1 MQMEQQKEYW
11 RDRFSQM
18 EKAQN
23 ASSEKKVKEI
33 QEQFDRSLS
42 ELDKKITI
50 WYQRLADNNGVSMKD
65 ARSLL
70 DTDEL
75 REFRWSVEEYIKYG
89 RENAK
94 NQKWEKELE
103 NASAKVHIRQL
114 EALKYEVMGEAERL
128 YGKYADMAGNHI
140 KDIYTDGYY
149 RTAYEIQK
157 KRGIGSNIR
166 SLDKSVLEKLVSKP
180 WAIDGRNFSERIWQ
194 DKTKL
199 INTVYQS
206 LTKMCITGSSAETAV
221 AEVAKAMKVSK
232 SQARRLVMTEAA
244 AFSNQA
250 RQESM
255 SNLGVK
261 EYEVLETL
269 DSHTCG
275 LCGAMDKKHYRMEDF
290 EIGVTAPPFHPQC
303 RGGTCPY
310 FNDEY
315 TIGEERA
322 ARGEDGKTYYVPAD
336 MTYKEWKE
344 AFVDSD
350 KSAVKKLI
358 FDDTLNIMD
367 ITDEWTKSKGKKGV
381 VVEKQDYIVNG
392 VLYKVDGKHV
402 VLCPTVKEME
412 IADILKN
419 KYGKN
424 VELVPQVMFPQGIQ
438 TPDYLVDG
446 ERFDLKSPIGRG
458 KNLLYGLIAKKR
470 KQSHNFIIDVTDCPL
485 KLEDLEK
492 QAKDLYRSP
501 RLGFLEKIVFIK
513 DGKVEKVIFRK

>member
-23 ASSEKKVKEI
+23 ASTEKKVKEI

-50 WYQRLADNNGVSMKD
+50 WYQRLADNNGISMKD
-65 ARSLL
+65 AQKLL
-70 DTDEL
+70 DADEL

-128 YGKYADMAGNHI
+128 YGKYAGMADNHI

-166 SLDKSVLEKLVSKP
+166 SLDKSVLEKIISKP

-206 LTKMCITGSSAETAV
+206 LSKMCITGSSAETAV

-275 LCGAMDKKHYRMEDF
+275 LCGTMDKKHYRMEDF

-315 TIGEERA
+315 TVGEERA

-344 AFVDSD
+344 AFVDDNKSKLRKEEVNGIINRKSLLEGGENSVNLIGELNTELFSCVSD
-350 KSAVKKLI
+350 
-358 FDDTLNIMD
+358 NIVSNEVI
-367 ITDEWTKSKGKKGV
+367 ITDERIQHIKERHPDDYERFCAYLPLIISDP
-381 VVEKQDYIVNG
+381 DYIIRDERENTAMVLKEVAIENSDEHFRIALRL
-392 VLYKVDGKHV
+392 VTASDDPAYKNSILTFMHIRKREYERIIRNKKILYKR
-402 VLCPTVKEME
+402 E
-412 IADILKN
+412 
-419 KYGKN
+419 
-424 VELVPQVMFPQGIQ
+424 
-438 TPDYLVDG
+438 
-446 ERFDLKSPIGRG
+446 
-458 KNLLYGLIAKKR
+458 
-470 KQSHNFIIDVTDCPL
+470 
-485 KLEDLEK
+485 
-492 QAKDLYRSP
+492 
-501 RLGFLEKIVFIK
+501 
-513 DGKVEKVIFRK
+513 